1 MGIGSDAVSA
11 NNEMAAILSCS
22 LDDICSL
29 IMEHAVCSVSS
40 NALFYTMNDFVKQRA
55 TDRVSIA
62 PPPPLLQRK
71 RHLKGFIF
79 QVWVSICSPLH
90 AETDTKGLQAISLD
104 ADV

>member
-62 PPPPLLQRK
+62 PPPSSLAKKETFKRFYFPSVGINLLA
-71 RHLKGFIF
+71 FT
-79 QVWVSICSPLH
+79 C
-90 AETDTKGLQAISLD
+90 
-104 ADV
+104 